1 MAKKKRKTISFLF
14 ALVALAA
21 LLCVVLYILFFMKGE
36 LSLPSSKFEVMLDAG
51 HDSNQVGYST
61 SIQENEYTKEV
72 TSRLYELL
80 KGNDDIKV
88 SLTHELDE
96 PLSLTKRLEVIE
108 EEKPDILI
116 SIHAGYDPSPN
127 LRGMRII
134 TQLPTNPEHDNSV
147 LLAKEI
153 QKAFDDESNFVA
165 VGYYY
170 YVPTHNEKV
179 ALAFVPL
186 EDKGIREYETLNILQ
201 SESVPTVVVEGL
213 NINNPEEV
221 AELTTEETYQKTA
234 QQYYQAIL
242 EMKEKLESSK

>member
-14 ALVALAA
+14 VLVALAA

-116 SIHAGYDPSPN
+116 SIHAGYDPKIGT
-127 LRGMRII
+127 LM
-134 TQLPTNPEHDNSV
+134 
-147 LLAKEI
+147 AKLNVKGNEMFEDLC
-153 QKAFDDESNFVA
+153 KELDVPFKRNGSAYEA
-165 VGYYY
+165 V
-170 YVPTHNEKV
+170 
-179 ALAFVPL
+179 
-186 EDKGIREYETLNILQ
+186 
-201 SESVPTVVVEGL
+201 
-213 NINNPEEV
+213 
-221 AELTTEETYQKTA
+221 
-234 QQYYQAIL
+234 
-242 EMKEKLESSK
+242 